1 MKNKKQENYD
11 RIINHIIEDNKKISF
26 WDAFKRGIDAFNS
39 EIKAYKKQKAWLK
52 ARLIASKKIYEPILS
67 PEYEKMEESMLR
79 EKYQD
84 LILTIQN
91 KYLNISDDKKNEK
104 FFIKHYILET
114 DEYKDLLEYLNTDAA
129 FDEFKKY
136 VHSNHGLQS
145 SEEFTSKTFLEP
157 SEINFKQK
165 EFVNKLEKFIVLI
178 NKVTGYGEKD
188 PLDNVRIEILGY

>member
-1 MKNKKQENYD
+1 MKNKKKENYD

-26 WDAFKRGIDAFNS
+26 WGALKNGIDAFKS
-39 EIKAYKKQKAWLK
+39 EMKAYKKQKAWLK
-52 ARLIASKKIYEPILS
+52 AILNTTEKIFKPILS
-67 PEYEKMEESMLR
+67 PEYEKMEESELK
-79 EKYQD
+79 ENYKD

-114 DEYKDLLEYLNTDAA
+114 NEYKDLLEYLNTDAA
-129 FDEFKKY
+129 FEEFKKY

-178 NKVTGYGEKD
+178 NKATGYGEKD
-188 PLDNVRIEILGY
+188 PLDNVRIEILGK